1 MGLIA
6 SVVQMSSSDNFED
19 NLNTASRLIA
29 EAKAEGANLVLLPE
43 NFYFMGRSTERF
55 KFIEHLGSGVLQAF
69 LSEQAQK
76 NEIVLV
82 GGTIP
87 LCPDVD
93 LDLDLNSDSHSS
105 ERILSCCS
113 VFAADG
119 SYIAHYNKIHLFDV
133 VVPGGESHQESAIF
147 MPGHEVVIAKTNIA
161 KLGLSICYDLRFP
174 ELFRQLAKLKV
185 QILTV
190 PAAFTYVS
198 GQAHWHTLLKARAIE
213 NQCYVLAA
221 NQCGQ
226 HNHKF
231 KTYGHSLIID
241 PWGNIVAEAD
251 DCSAGVCTA
260 KIDLDYQAELRTSF
274 PVLEHRVL

>member
-6 SVVQMSSSDNFED
+6 SVVQMSSGDNLED

-29 EAKAEGANLVLLPE
+29 QAKAEGANLVLLPE

-76 NEIVLV
+76 NGIVLV

-87 LCPDVD
+87 LCPDVG
-93 LDLDLNSDSHSS
+93 LDLNSDLHSS
-105 ERILSCCS
+105 ERILSCCP
-113 VFAADG
+113 VFAVDG

-147 MPGHEVVIAKTNIA
+147 MPGQEVVTAKTSIT

-174 ELFRQLAKLKV
+174 ELFRQLAKLKA

-190 PAAFTYVS
+190 PAAFTHVS

-231 KTYGHSLIID
+231 KTYGHSMIID
-241 PWGNIVAEAD
+241 PWGKVIAEAD
-251 DCSAGVCTA
+251 DCTVGVCTVQ
-260 KIDLDYQAELRTSF
+260 IDLDYQAELRASF